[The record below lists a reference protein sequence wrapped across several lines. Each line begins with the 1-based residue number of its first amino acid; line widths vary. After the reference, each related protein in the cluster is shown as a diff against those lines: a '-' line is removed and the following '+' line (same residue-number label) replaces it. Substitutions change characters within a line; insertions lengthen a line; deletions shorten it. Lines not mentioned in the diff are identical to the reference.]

1 MQDLL
6 ERFGKPFGTPS
17 LASKAGGCPA
27 NSNPAEVREV

>member
-6 ERFGKPFGTPS
+6 ERFEKPFAAPS

-27 NSNPAEVREV
+27 NSNPPEVREV